1 MDTFKAWYYDSFL
14 KSLEPPLK
22 DPEWVTL
29 DNCTL
34 DELPGFEKKLRGFVR
49 YLERQIH
56 SPHTSARQK
65 AHAEMQCKQ
74 YRGELVQIAEALLKK
89 QNVDPSKKRD

>member
-1 MDTFKAWYYDSFL
+1 MDTFKAYYDSFL

-34 DELPGFEKKLRGFVR
+34 DELRACEKKLRGFVR
-49 YLERQIH
+49 YSERQIH
-56 SPHTSARQK
+56 SPHTSAWQK
-65 AHAEMQCKQ
+65 AQAEMQCKQ
-74 YRGELVQIAEALLKK
+74 YKGELAQIAEALLKR
-89 QNVDPSKKRD
+89 QNVDSSKKRD